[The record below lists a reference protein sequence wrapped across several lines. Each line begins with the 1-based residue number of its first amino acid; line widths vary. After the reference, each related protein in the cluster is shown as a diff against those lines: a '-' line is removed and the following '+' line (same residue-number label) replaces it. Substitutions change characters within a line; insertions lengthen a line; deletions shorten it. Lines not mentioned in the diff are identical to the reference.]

1 MTALSRRRRRAIA
14 RVAAALVLAAVAA
27 GFVTGSWFRVRRLAV
42 AVGLPAPVRLAV
54 MSDLHLGA
62 RGRGAGMARRAVREA
77 MAQRP
82 DAIVLVGD
90 FVSGQAGIP
99 EIPSVVAALHAPLG
113 VYAVLGNH
121 DHWADAPAVEA
132 ALESAGVRV
141 LVNDSVVVRKGKA
154 RLALV
159 GIDDLWAGSVDWDA
173 AWRDVPKRT
182 PVVLLSHNP
191 EAAAQVGQV
200 SNLPHRA
207 ALIVS
212 GHTHAGKFRLPRF
225 VHRALIRLT
234 GRGLIPATAY
244 GSAHPYGLMREKW
257 GWVYITSGVTCG
269 APPRWYTRPEV
280 ALVELE

>member
-1 MTALSRRRRRAIA
+1 MTALSGRRSRVIA
-14 RVAAALVLAAVAA
+14 RVATVLVLAAVAA
-27 GFVTGSWFRVRRLAV
+27 GFVTGLWFHVRRLAV

-62 RGRGAGMARRAVREA
+62 RGKGAGMARRAVREA
-77 MAQRP
+77 MAERP

-90 FVSGQAGIP
+90 FVSGRAGIP

-173 AWRDVPKRT
+173 AWRDVPKGV

-191 EAAAQVGQV
+191 DAATYEQGQ
-200 SNLPHRA
+200 RA
-207 ALIVS
+207 ALIIA

-280 ALVELE
+280 AVVELR

>member
-1 MTALSRRRRRAIA
+1 
-14 RVAAALVLAAVAA
+14 
-27 GFVTGSWFRVRRLAV
+27 
-42 AVGLPAPVRLAV
+42 
-54 MSDLHLGA
+54 
-62 RGRGAGMARRAVREA
+62 

-90 FVSGQAGIP
+90 FVSGRAGIP

-191 EAAAQVGQV
+191 DAATYEQGQ
-200 SNLPHRA
+200 RA
-207 ALIVS
+207 ALIIA

-244 GSAHPYGLMREKW
+244 GSAHPYGLMREQW

-280 ALVELE
+280 AVLELE

>member
-1 MTALSRRRRRAIA
+1 MTALSGRRRRVIA
-14 RVAAALVLAAVAA
+14 RVATALVLAAVAA
-27 GFVTGSWFRVRRLAV
+27 GFVTGLWFHVRRLAV

-62 RGRGAGMARRAVREA
+62 RGKGAGMARRAVREA
-77 MAQRP
+77 MAERP

-90 FVSGQAGIP
+90 FVSGRAGIP

-173 AWRDVPKRT
+173 AWRDVPKGV

-191 EAAAQVGQV
+191 DAATYEQGQ
-200 SNLPHRA
+200 RA
-207 ALIVS
+207 ALIIA

-244 GSAHPYGLMREKW
+244 GSAHPYGLMREQW

-269 APPRWYTRPEV
+269 APPRWYTRPVV
-280 ALVELE
+280 AVLELR

>member
-1 MTALSRRRRRAIA
+1 MTALSGRRRRVIA
-14 RVAAALVLAAVAA
+14 RVATALVLAAVAA
-27 GFVTGSWFRVRRLAV
+27 GFVTGLWFHVRRLAV

-62 RGRGAGMARRAVREA
+62 RGKGAGMARRAVREA
-77 MAQRP
+77 MAERP

-90 FVSGQAGIP
+90 FVSGRAGIP

-173 AWRDVPKRT
+173 AWRDVPKGV

-191 EAAAQVGQV
+191 DAATYEQGQ
-200 SNLPHRA
+200 RA

-280 ALVELE
+280 AVVELR